1 MNNFSEK
8 VNFIWSVADL
18 IRDSFK
24 RSKYQDVILPL
35 TVLRRIDCVLQPTK
49 KHVLEV
55 NAELKGKLDN
65 LAPQLRK
72 ASGYAFYNTS
82 LYDFERLLN
91 DAPNLATNLKAY
103 INGFS
108 DNMREVLEKFDFN
121 NTITKLDEADLLFL
135 VMEKFK
141 NIDLHPDVVPNFEM
155 GYIFEELIRK
165 FNEALNENPG
175 EHFTPREVIRLMVN
189 LLLAQD
195 QDALKRSHIVR
206 TVYDPCCGSGGMLTI
221 AKERILEI
229 NPNAEVHLFGQE
241 LNGETFAICKSDL

>member
-35 TVLRRIDCVLQPTK
+35 TVLRRIDCVLHPTK

-82 LYDFERLLN
+82 QYDFERLLN

-108 DNMREVLEKFDFN
+108 DNMREVLEK
-121 NTITKLDEADLLFL
+121 
-135 VMEKFK
+135 
-141 NIDLHPDVVPNFEM
+141 
-155 GYIFEELIRK
+155 
-165 FNEALNENPG
+165 
-175 EHFTPREVIRLMVN
+175 IRL
-189 LLLAQD
+189 Q
-195 QDALKRSHIVR
+195 QHHQQTR
-206 TVYDPCCGSGGMLTI
+206 
-221 AKERILEI
+221 
-229 NPNAEVHLFGQE
+229 
-241 LNGETFAICKSDL
+241 